1 MSSSRKKVLYWTVG
15 GLSFAG
21 ALGAWVYYKRN
32 DYDDDDIKPEKVATK
47 VKKSDLRLKQV
58 QVIFRHGARTPI
70 HLIPNVEEVCF
81 SCICNIVYYV
91 VWFGLWFFF
100 CKIILR
106 QVSRKLCSAAVS
118 IKKWWTW
125 EKLKPV
131 LFGIFV
137 IFHWH

>member
-1 MSSSRKKVLYWTVG
+1 MSSSRKKLLYWTAG

-70 HLIPNVEEVCF
+70 HLIPNVDEV
-81 SCICNIVYYV
+81 S
-91 VWFGLWFFF
+91 FFF
-100 CKIILR
+100 AYAILIIILFRFLKVFFGKIICH
-106 QVSRKLCSAAVS
+106 QVSRKLRSAAVS
-118 IKKWWTW
+118 IKKW
-125 EKLKPV
+125 
-131 LFGIFV
+131 
-137 IFHWH
+137 

>member
-1 MSSSRKKVLYWTVG
+1 MSSSRKKLLYWTAG

-70 HLIPNVEEVCF
+70 HLIPNVDEVSF
-81 SCICNIVYYV
+81 SCICNIDNYLV
-91 VWFGLWFFF
+91 
-100 CKIILR
+100 
-106 QVSRKLCSAAVS
+106 
-118 IKKWWTW
+118 
-125 EKLKPV
+125 
-131 LFGIFV
+131 
-137 IFHWH
+137 